1 MLYLFSKKYYIH
13 SYSREQAIKDGS
25 LVDVSVTAREVGF
38 KYPVAITRRVWDEVI
53 TPDDE
58 DRSEGQSEEGRLWD
72 LIWMSYLS
80 AKRGEGSEIK
90 VSLYVV
96 KGKRKE
102 LVYLRALCGP
112 GDNMEPVITIM
123 FPDES

>member
-1 MLYLFSKKYYIH
+1 MFDFFSEADIIH
-13 SYSREQAIKDGS
+13 SYSRAQVIKDGG
-25 LVDVSVTAREVGF
+25 LVDVSVTAKEAGF
-38 KYPVAITRRVWDEVI
+38 KYPVAVTRRVWDEVI

-58 DRSEGQSEEGRLWD
+58 DRSDGQSEEGRLWD
-72 LIWMSYLS
+72 LIWMCYLA
-80 AKRGEGSEIK
+80 AKRGEGSEVK

-102 LVYLRALCGP
+102 LVHLRSLCGP